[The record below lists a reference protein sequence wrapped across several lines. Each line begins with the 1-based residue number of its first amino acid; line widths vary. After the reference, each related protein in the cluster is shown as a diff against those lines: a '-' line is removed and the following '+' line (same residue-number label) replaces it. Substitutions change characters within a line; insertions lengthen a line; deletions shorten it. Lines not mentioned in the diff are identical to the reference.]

1 MRLSRPAPP
10 LHPLVAMNTLRP
22 LLPLIVLIFL
32 AGCQTAA
39 KAPADSVGTARDLE
53 GSTAVV
59 AIEPPDA
66 DALSAPALPPPP
78 EQFVP
83 VPRLADVH
91 FDYDAYTVR
100 PEDTTILDG
109 NAAWI
114 RANPAGLVLIEGHAD
129 ERGTSDYNL
138 SLGDL
143 RAAAARNYLI
153 AQGIPAERMVA
164 ISYGKERPV
173 CIEHSEACWARNRR
187 ARFLVKPL

>member
-1 MRLSRPAPP
+1 MK
-10 LHPLVAMNTLRP
+10 TIRP
-22 LLPLIVLIFL
+22 LLPLIVLVVL
-32 AGCQTAA
+32 AGCQTA
-39 KAPADSVGTARDLE
+39 KAPFDPAGATRDRE

-59 AIEPPDA
+59 AIEPPDTEA
-66 DALSAPALPPPP
+66 FSAPGPPPPP

-83 VPRLADVH
+83 VPRLADIH
-91 FDYDAYTVR
+91 FDYESYAVR
-100 PEDTTILDG
+100 PEDTPILDE

-153 AQGIPAERMVA
+153 AHGIPAERMVA

-173 CIEHSEACWARNRR
+173 CAEHSEACWAQNRR